1 METRSD
7 KWVTDN
13 FVRKSGKELAAH
25 IHVMPDQARDFIVS
39 QPFGYVDGLLVVWL
53 VVGFLRGRKH
63 GMTQELLPVLQWV
76 GIVLLGGFFNQ
87 PLAAYIRQSTDGAIH
102 NPWACVMAYGLIAF
116 GTALVFALLKHWL
129 GEKLTGSDIF
139 GRFEYYLGILAG
151 VTRFACMAL
160 VLLAMMHSRV
170 VTRAELD
177 AINAQ
182 MKKNL
187 DDIHPPRYV
196 YGCLEQAIFTQSF
209 TGRTVQT
216 DLPDVLIPTF
226 TPTQTTNTDSLKK
239 KLQDAID
246 VSMQSSK

>member
-1 METRSD
+1 M
-7 KWVTDN
+7 V
-13 FVRKSGKELAAH
+13 
-25 IHVMPDQARDFIVS
+25 DQAHDFMVNL
-39 QPFGYVDGLLVVWL
+39 PFGWVDGILVVWL

-63 GMTQELLPVLQWV
+63 GMTQELLPVLQWI

-87 PLAAYIRQSTDGAIH
+87 PLASYIRQSTDGAIH
-102 NPWACVMAYGLIAF
+102 GLWACVMAYGVIAF

-129 GEKLTGSDIF
+129 GEKLTGSDVF

-151 VTRFACMAL
+151 VTRYACMAL
-160 VLLAMMHSRV
+160 VLLAIMHSRV
-170 VTRAELD
+170 VTQAELD
-177 AINAQ
+177 GINVQ

-196 YGCLEQAIFTQSF
+196 YGCIEQAIFAQSF

-216 DLPDVLIPTF
+216 NLPDILIPTF
-226 TPTQTTNTDSLKK
+226 GPTQTTTNTDSLKK

-246 VSMQSSK
+246 VTMQSSK